1 MAGAANKWV
10 GARRALIPVAFLA
23 LSSSAAAQVYRC
35 GNTYSQ
41 EACKGGR
48 AVETSAPVRVE
59 GGQNGSGTKTIYL
72 CQSHGGGMFWSSA
85 HCHQHNAFIERTESV
100 PANMGWDE
108 QVRHAQYQR
117 DQAQALANPPPAAPA
132 PQRQH
137 MPNRTAECSA
147 LDERVKMLD
156 SMGRAGSRYYD
167 LDWVRRERKETRDQQ
182 FRLRC

>member
-1 MAGAANKWV
+1 MIGLSFTRNAAC
-10 GARRALIPVAFLA
+10 AALLLI
-23 LSSSAAAQVYRC
+23 SSAVHAQVYRC

-48 AVETSAPVRVE
+48 AVDTSAPVSVE
-59 GGQNGSGTKTIYL
+59 GGPSGGGTKTIYL

-85 HCHQHNAFIERTESV
+85 HCHKHNAFIERTESV
-100 PANMGWDE
+100 PANMGWDD
-108 QVRHAQYQR
+108 QVRHAQHQR
-117 DQAQALANPPPAAPA
+117 NQAQALTPSAPQPAAA
-132 PQRQH
+132 QRQP

-167 LDWVRRERKETRDQQ
+167 LDWVRRERKEARDHQ